1 MKSNLNVALKMGVL
15 AILID
20 AMFSGNFIYPASQV
34 ACVLFLALAFS
45 QQDQMK
51 FEHNEF
57 QNTTKQYLNIK
68 TLYIACYLF
77 FVVIVFVYLRY
88 DMLCFGCSSGEGWA
102 APFFW
107 EHGASQMLSK
117 RDE

>member
-1 MKSNLNVALKMGVL
+1 
-15 AILID
+15 
-20 AMFSGNFIYPASQV
+20 MFSGNFIYPASQV

-45 QQDQMK
+45 QQDHK
-51 FEHNEF
+51 IFEHNTF
-57 QNTTKQYLNIK
+57 KDSVFKHSTKRLLNAK

-77 FVVIVFVYLRY
+77 FVGMVFIFLKD
-88 DMLCFGCSSGEGWA
+88 DMLCFGCSSDEGRA

-107 EHGASQMLSK
+107 EHGASQMLTK